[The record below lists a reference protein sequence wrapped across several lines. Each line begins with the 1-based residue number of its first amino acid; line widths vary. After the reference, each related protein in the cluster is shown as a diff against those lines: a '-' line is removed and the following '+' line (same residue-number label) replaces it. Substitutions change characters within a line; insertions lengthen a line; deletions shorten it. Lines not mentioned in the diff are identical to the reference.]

1 MKKKL
6 KATLEKAL
14 EQLLQNTLENT
25 YNCMD
30 KEILNLVNS
39 KRDFLFGVVVG
50 DMLEGL
56 GFCIYGAFKRSPKD
70 KEFKELYQIVEERS
84 ERILKKIDAML
95 SE

>member
-6 KATLEKAL
+6 KITLEKAL

-30 KEILNLVNS
+30 EKILNLVKS
-39 KRDFLFGVVVG
+39 KRDFMFGVIVG

-56 GFCIYGAFKRSPKD
+56 GFCIYGAFKRHPKD
-70 KEFKELYQIVEERS
+70 KEFKELYQIIEERS
-84 ERILKKIDAML
+84 ERIFKKIDAAL